1 MSDNQYKDFEH
12 PFAPYVRILGK
23 GRKGSRSLDA
33 TEACAAMSMILRGE
47 VLDVQLGAFL
57 MLLRV
62 KEETGEE
69 IAGFARAAREIMGAD
84 RSLLRADLDWASYAG
99 KKNHLPWY
107 LLAAQLLAKN
117 GVRVLMHGAG
127 GHTLNRVYSEQALD
141 GMGIGVAS
149 SFADAAARLDR
160 ENFAYLPLRVMSPKL
175 ADIIELRNVLGLRSP
190 VHTVARLLNPA
201 DAPHVLHG
209 IFHPS
214 YRPIHQEASLLLGY
228 RNLAVL
234 KGEAGET
241 ERRPDAIT
249 AVLRAVI
256 DDENPQGKMF
266 SEEWPA
272 LFASRQEKEESL
284 DLSTL
289 AAVWRGEQDH
299 AYGVAAVTGTV
310 AIALHLTGQ
319 AATPPAAQALAESMW
334 ESRDRKLL

>member
-1 MSDNQYKDFEH
+1 MSGNRYKDFEH
-12 PFAPYVRILGK
+12 AFAPYVRILGK
-23 GRKGSRSLDA
+23 GRKGSRSLD
-33 TEACAAMSMILRGE
+33 EAEAFAAMGMILRGE

-69 IAGFARAAREIMGAD
+69 IAGFVRAARDTMSAERKAM
-84 RSLLRADLDWASYAG
+84 RADIDWASYAG

-107 LLAAQLLAKN
+107 LLSAQLLAKN

-141 GMGIGVAS
+141 VLGIGTAT
-149 SFADAAARLDR
+149 SFADAALRLDR
-160 ENFAYLPLRVMSPKL
+160 DRFAYLPLAVMSPRL
-175 ADIIELRNVLGLRSP
+175 AEIIELRNVLGLRSP
-190 VHTVARLLNPA
+190 VHTLARLLNPA
-201 DAPHVLHG
+201 DAPCVFHG

-256 DDENPQGKMF
+256 DADNPQGRLF
-266 SEEWPA
+266 TEEWPA
-272 LFASRQEKEESL
+272 LFDGRQAKEESL
-284 DLSTL
+284 DLSVL
-289 AAVWRGEQDH
+289 PRLWRGELEH
-299 AYGVAAVTGTV
+299 TYGEAAITGT
-310 AIALHLTGQ
+310 AAMALQLSGRV
-319 AATPPAAQALAESMW
+319 ATPSGAQALAVQW
-334 ESRDRKLL
+334 WQARDRNAF